1 MASRVRCVLSL
12 HLKPRNVSQYTTES
26 GNVFQTTKGPARE
39 KCRPAVDVLVLG
51 TVKGHHCL
59 LIELKLGN
67 VITRIGGKT
76 WEL

>member
-1 MASRVRCVLSL
+1 M
-12 HLKPRNVSQYTTES
+12 
-26 GNVFQTTKGPARE
+26 FQTKGPARE

-76 WEL
+76 WELWENWVHGLPQPQPRNTPGYSTAFY